1 MIIDHVG
8 YFLLVGLLLFRVQGF
23 RVSYMG
29 GRHST
34 VELHPSRRFLVGD
47 QELDAG
53 ERDEAVKSEVQHH
66 MEPSGVSGG
75 D

>member
-1 MIIDHVG
+1 MLGIFYSWDFSFSVP
-8 YFLLVGLLLFRVQGF
+8 RTEF

-29 GRHST
+29 GTHST

-53 ERDEAVKSEVQHH
+53 ERDEAVKSGVWHH

-75 D
+75 A

>member
-1 MIIDHVG
+1 MLDIF
-8 YFLLVGLLLFRVQGF
+8 YSWNFSCSGF
-23 RVSYMG
+23 RVSG
-29 GRHST
+29 FHTWEVGTT

-53 ERDEAVKSEVQHH
+53 ERDEAVKSGVQHH

>member
-1 MIIDHVG
+1 
-8 YFLLVGLLLFRVQGF
+8 
-23 RVSYMG
+23 MG

-47 QELDAG
+47 QELDVG
-53 ERDEAVKSEVQHH
+53 ERDEAVKSRMQNH